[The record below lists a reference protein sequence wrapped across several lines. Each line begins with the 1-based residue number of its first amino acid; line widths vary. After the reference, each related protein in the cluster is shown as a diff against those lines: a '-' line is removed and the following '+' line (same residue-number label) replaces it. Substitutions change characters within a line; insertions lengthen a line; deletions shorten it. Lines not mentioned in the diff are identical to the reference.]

1 MVVQILSSFAEAIPL
16 LSATS
21 HPTLNEAVPVY
32 NCVFNDMEDF
42 LGWCNG
48 LPSGRER
55 SAAVDACGPANRSVL
70 RRALE
75 AARDK
80 LHTYYCGT
88 RAAMYDIALV
98 LDPRL
103 RLAYSKANRWEKQF
117 VTGAKKAVLGA
128 MRAYGAEAPP
138 PDSTDT
144 EAHLGRMRGQIFGGL
159 KGGQAREESELGH
172 YLSGLTADADTDVL
186 KWWEQHASMYP
197 RLARTAQDYLSIPAT
212 SVPAERV
219 FSGGSDLITKKRGSL
234 NEDVVQACVCLSSWL
249 HQPE

>member
-1 MVVQILSSFAEAIPL
+1 VVVQILSSFAEAIPL

-42 LGWCNG
+42 LGWRND

-55 SAAVDACGPANRSVL
+55 ARAIDACGPVNRSVL

-88 RAAMYDIALV
+88 KAAMYDIALV

-103 RLAYSKANRWEKQF
+103 RLAYSRANRWEKQF
-117 VTGAKKAVLGA
+117 VTRAKKAVLGA
-128 MRAYGAEAPP
+128 MRAYGTEAPP
-138 PDSTDT
+138 PDSTNI
-144 EAHLGRMRGQIFGGL
+144 EVRLGRMQDQIFGGL
-159 KGGQAREESELGH
+159 KGAKAREESELGH
-172 YLSGLTADADTDVL
+172 YLSGLTADASTDVL
-186 KWWEQHASMYP
+186 KWWKRHASMYP
-197 RLARTAQDYLSIPAT
+197 RLARTARDYLAIPAT

-219 FSGGSDLITKKRGSL
+219 FSRGSDLITKKRGSL
-234 NEDVVQACVCLSSWL
+234 SEDVIRACVCLSSLL